1 MTLIAAHRGG
11 AGQWPENSPTAFR
24 ATAGLAVDQ
33 VEFDIHPT
41 ADGEIVVIHDPTLER
56 TTSGAGPVAARTLA
70 ELRHLTLRGTGGEG
84 SGGEGSGGETLLT
97 LAELTAL
104 FAPTAIAL
112 RMEIKWDAA
121 HRAYPGLLGRAL
133 GVLDAAG
140 MRGRTVVTSFLL
152 PVAAEAAA
160 TPGLAGAIWLVAPD
174 LHEYLGTGGI
184 AAAARLAGVATLGLR
199 ADRLDAALLATL
211 RAAGFGVGC
220 WGVKDE
226 AAIRRVLALG
236 VDVFTA
242 DQPELALR
250 LRADSLV

>member
-70 ELRHLTLRGTGGEG
+70 ELRHLTLRGTGE
-84 SGGEGSGGETLLT
+84 ETLLT
-97 LAELTAL
+97 LAELAAL

-242 DQPELALR
+242 DLPELALR
-250 LRADSLV
+250 LRANSPV

>member
-56 TTSGAGPVAARTLA
+56 TTSGAGAVAARTLA
-70 ELRHLTLRGTGGEG
+70 ELRQLTLRGTVGRGTA
-84 SGGEGSGGETLLT
+84 GETLLT
-97 LAELTAL
+97 LAELAAL

-160 TPGLAGAIWLVAPD
+160 TPGLAGAIWLVAAD
-174 LHEYLGTGGI
+174 LYEYLGTGGI
-184 AAAARLAGVATLGLR
+184 AAAARLAGVAALGIR

-226 AAIRRVLALG
+226 AAIRRALALG

-242 DQPELALR
+242 DLPELALR
-250 LRADSLV
+250 LRADPAV